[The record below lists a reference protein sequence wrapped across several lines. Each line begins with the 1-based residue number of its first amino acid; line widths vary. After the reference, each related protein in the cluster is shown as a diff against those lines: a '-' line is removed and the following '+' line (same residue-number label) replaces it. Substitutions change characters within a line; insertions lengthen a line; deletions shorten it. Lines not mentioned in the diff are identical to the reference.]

1 MAALALAAAGFT
13 VTQSDA
19 IRGLMVELLME
30 AGNEAATNLA
40 RSREA
45 MDKMVTE
52 MSAKQTEMQ
61 NIVGTMHG
69 EKESMKQVLE
79 QMNSDAS
86 SVKDSMRAQAVGLQQ
101 MESRIEGLNLD
112 AKVGQIQD
120 MVQKLNDA
128 SAGAFAQLRDSYGGV
143 EKMTEERF
151 AKITSE
157 YQDASRIVLEIN
169 TRLRDVEAEFRRGNV
184 PFASGGGGGNRYEGN
199 SRSESLVDVKDIK
212 LPLLPDNNPSVAVFR
227 QWWRDLAKY
236 CQKREVQWRGA
247 DSLFRVI
254 RGYPNLI
261 NHEEFPDFIPVIT
274 EHDVARLK
282 TVLKEQ
288 AK

>member
-13 VTQSDA
+13 VAQSDA

-86 SVKDSMRAQAVGLQQ
+86 SVKESMRAQAVGLQQ

-143 EKMTEERF
+143 
-151 AKITSE
+151 
-157 YQDASRIVLEIN
+157 
-169 TRLRDVEAEFRRGNV
+169 RR
-184 PFASGGGGGNRYEGN
+184 
-199 SRSESLVDVKDIK
+199 
-212 LPLLPDNNPSVAVFR
+212 
-227 QWWRDLAKY
+227 
-236 CQKREVQWRGA
+236 
-247 DSLFRVI
+247 
-254 RGYPNLI
+254 
-261 NHEEFPDFIPVIT
+261 
-274 EHDVARLK
+274 
-282 TVLKEQ
+282 
-288 AK
+288 

>member
-45 MDKMVTE
+45 MDKMVAE
-52 MSAKQTEMQ
+52 MSATQTEMQ
-61 NIVGTMHG
+61 NIVSTMHG
-69 EKESMKQVLE
+69 EKEGMKQVLE

-86 SVKDSMRAQAVGLQQ
+86 SVKESMRAQAVGLQQ
-101 MESRIEGLNLD
+101 MESHIEGLNLD

-128 SAGAFAQLRDSYGGV
+128 SAGAFAQLRDSYGSV

-184 PFASGGGGGNRYEGN
+184 SFASGGGGGNRYEGN

-212 LPLLPDNNPSVAVFR
+212 LPLLPDSNPSVAVFR
-227 QWWRDLAKY
+227 QWWRNGCFKCYAKLTIGWV
-236 CQKREVQWRGA
+236 R
-247 DSLFRVI
+247 
-254 RGYPNLI
+254 I
-261 NHEEFPDFIPVIT
+261 NEIFILSRP
-274 EHDVARLK
+274 K
-282 TVLKEQ
+282 KG
-288 AK
+288 